1 MKKSIFTRVMMLA
14 MMAAVCMAFT
24 ACGGD
29 DDGQTPPAG
38 GGVGTGGGGN
48 VKPNS
53 VLFVN
58 GTNYG
63 LLPYAYIMD
72 WNDGAASIIIANQNG
87 IKQGMDQNAGY
98 TQVAVRIPN
107 FTGSIPTGTYS
118 QGLDLDFDINRIYA
132 ANTIEMTG
140 WSTQLVMNVVNQGD
154 KYIIDITTENLH
166 TYTKDNEKGDG
177 QKGTL
182 SIHFEGSLEIY
193 GLSLG

>member
-1 MKKSIFTRVMMLA
+1 MMLA

-87 IKQGMDQNAGY
+87 IKQGLDQNAGY
-98 TQVAVRIPN
+98 THVAVRIPN

>member
-1 MKKSIFTRVMMLA
+1 MKKTIFLKVMTVA
-14 MMAAVCMAFT
+14 MMAAMCVTLA

-29 DDGQTPPAG
+29 DGDSSPAG
-38 GGVGTGGGGN
+38 SGDNGGGGN

-63 LLPYAYIMD
+63 LLPYAYIMK

-107 FTGSIPTGTYS
+107 FTGTIPTGTYS
-118 QGLDLDFDINRIYA
+118 QGLDLDFDINRVYA

-182 SIHFEGSLEIY
+182 NIHFEGSLEIY

>member
-1 MKKSIFTRVMMLA
+1 MKKSFFLRLMTVVMVAAMCVTLA
-14 MMAAVCMAFT
+14 

-29 DDGQTPPAG
+29 DGDSSPAG
-38 GGVGTGGGGN
+38 NGDNGSGGN

-63 LLPYAYIMD
+63 LLPYAYIMK

-87 IKQGMDQNAGY
+87 IKQGLDQNAGY

-107 FTGSIPTGTYS
+107 FMGSIPTGTYS
-118 QGLDLDFDINRIYA
+118 QGLDLDFDINRVYA

-182 SIHFEGSLEIY
+182 NIHFEGSLEIY

>member
-1 MKKSIFTRVMMLA
+1 MMVA
-14 MMAAVCMAFT
+14 MMAAMCVTLA

-29 DDGQTPPAG
+29 DGDSSPAG
-38 GGVGTGGGGN
+38 SGDNGGGGN

-87 IKQGMDQNAGY
+87 IKQGLDQNAGY

-182 SIHFEGSLEIY
+182 NIHFEGSLEIY